1 MRTWRS
7 ALADQLDPRVAR
19 ILFLGFSSGLPML
32 LVYSTLSAWL
42 KEEGISKTA
51 IGLFAWVSTAY
62 TFKFLWT
69 PLIDRV
75 RLPLLGAWLGRRRSW
90 MLLSQIVL
98 AAAIFGLGQTDA
110 STAVGPVVAW
120 SILLAFASATQDMA
134 IDAYRI
140 ESLEPSQLG
149 AGAANNTFGYR
160 FAMLVAGGGCLL
172 IADQW
177 GWTAAYTVMAALVG
191 VGIVTTLVIS
201 EPAAGAALPQKVS
214 FAAAVIDPF
223 RDFMQRPGWLLILLF
238 IAFYRYSDALLGNMA
253 NPFYLELGFTK
264 TDIGLVSKGY
274 GTAMTFLG
282 TFVGG
287 LLFSRWGLGRSL
299 LIAGIAQTASNLL
312 FVALAMKGPSISF
325 LALTISIENFA
336 SGFATVVFV
345 AYLSS
350 LCSIAY
356 TATQYALLSS
366 AAAAARTVFSSGGGW
381 LADHVSWPVFFAI
394 TTVVGIP
401 SLILLLILLRRFP
414 PADAQPAAPAIAA
427 ADD

>member
-1 MRTWRS
+1 MRSWRS

-51 IGLFAWVSTAY
+51 IGLFSWVSTAY

-75 RLPLLGAWLGRRRSW
+75 QLPILGAWLGRRRSW
-90 MLLSQIVL
+90 MLLSQLVL
-98 AAAIFGLGQTDA
+98 AAAIFGLGQTDPSA
-110 STAVGPVVAW
+110 GVMPVVVW
-120 SILLAFASATQDMA
+120 SIVLAFASATQDMA

-140 ESLEPSQLG
+140 ESLETAQLG

-177 GWTAAYTVMAALVG
+177 GWSAAYTVMAALVG

-201 EPAAGAALPQKVS
+201 EPAAGRVPEKIS
-214 FAAAVIDPF
+214 FVAAVIDPF
-223 RDFMQRPGWLLILLF
+223 RDFMRRPGWLLILCFVAL
-238 IAFYRYSDALLGNMA
+238 YRYSDALLGNMA

-264 TDIGLVSKGY
+264 TDIGLISKGY
-274 GTAMTFLG
+274 GLVMTLLG

-287 LLFSRWGLGRSL
+287 LIFSRLGVARAL
-299 LIAGIAQTASNLL
+299 LIAGVAQTASNLL
-312 FVALAMKGPSISF
+312 FVALAMKGPSIAF
-325 LALTISIENFA
+325 LALTISIENFS

-381 LADHVSWPVFFAI
+381 LADHVSWPAFFGI
-394 TTVVGIP
+394 TTLVGIP
-401 SLILLLILLRRFP
+401 SLILLLVLMRRYP
-414 PADAQPAAPAIAA
+414 PAEAQPATAPAG
-427 ADD
+427 DDD

>member
-1 MRTWRS
+1 MRSWRS

-75 RLPLLGAWLGRRRSW
+75 QLPLLGAWLGRRRSW

-98 AAAIFGLGQTDA
+98 AVAIFGLAHTDP
-110 STAVGPVVAW
+110 SSAVGPVVAW
-120 SILLAFASATQDMA
+120 SILVAFASATQDMA

-140 ESLEPSQLG
+140 ESLETSQLG

-160 FAMLVAGGGCLL
+160 FAMLVAGGGTLL

-191 VGIVTTLVIS
+191 VGIVTTLVIA
-201 EPAAGAALPQKVS
+201 EPAAGAVPQKVS
-214 FAAAVIDPF
+214 FVAAVVDPF
-223 RDFMQRPGWLLILLF
+223 RDFMQRPGWLLIVCF
-238 IAFYRYSDALLGNMA
+238 IALYRYSDALLGNMA

-264 TDIGLVSKGY
+264 TDIGLISKGY
-274 GTAMTFLG
+274 GLVMTLAG

-287 LLFSRWGLGRSL
+287 LLFSRLGVARAL
-299 LIAGIAQTASNLL
+299 LIAGVAQTASNLL
-312 FVALAMKGPSISF
+312 FVALAMKGPSIAY
-325 LALTISIENFA
+325 LACCISVENFS

-350 LCSIAY
+350 LCSVAY

-366 AAAAARTVFSSGGGW
+366 AAAAARTIFSSGGGW

-394 TTVVGIP
+394 STLVGVP
-401 SLILLLILLRRFP
+401 SLVLLLILMRRFP
-414 PADAQPAAPAIAA
+414 PADAAPAEKLAL
-427 ADD
+427 ADDD